1 MIDELINPF
10 IIKELTTKV
19 ELYPYQMNS
28 ELYLNLKKNL
38 KKKLEGKC
46 NKYGYVHKIIKI
58 NEYSDGYIDPEN
70 FSANGVYN
78 IRYIANICVPLVN
91 TKIIACIEN
100 FNKHLILTKN
110 GPINAIIKVS
120 EINNNIFTIK
130 SNGIFVESL
139 NKNLEIGDYIKI
151 IIKGQKF
158 SPGDNKIGVIASI
171 DDIASDNEVKEFYN
185 MDVVDKVIEQI
196 DTDHIEINEDVD
208 FISNDDNKNIEIKT
222 NYSEI

>member
-46 NKYGYVHKIIKI
+46 NKYGYVQKIIKI

-171 DDIASDNEVKEFYN
+171 DDIASDNEIKEFYN